1 MSRSRF
7 FEEVY
12 ADGPDAGGAAFYD
25 RWAQGYD
32 SAVSGAGYATPD
44 RVAAALVEAGADLS
58 APLLDYGCGTGLSG
72 EALRAAG
79 FRTIDGWDVSR
90 GMLDEAA
97 EKGVYRRLDLIDPDD
112 ADFAPVGAYAAV
124 AAIGVIGAGAA
135 PASVF
140 DGVMR
145 ALPSGGL
152 FAFSFN
158 DHTLEDPS
166 FEARV
171 LDWIDCGAADLLS
184 KAHGDHLPALDLGAM
199 VYVLRK
205 R

>member
-1 MSRSRF
+1 MSGSRF
-7 FEEVY
+7 FDEVY
-12 ADGPDAGGAAFYD
+12 ADGADAGGAAFYD
-25 RWAQGYD
+25 RWAHGYD
-32 SAVSGAGYATPD
+32 AAVSGEGYATPS
-44 RVAAALVEAGADLS
+44 RIAAALIEAGADPS
-58 APLLDYGCGTGLSG
+58 GPLLDYGCGTGLSG

-79 FRTIDGWDVSR
+79 FETIDGWDVSR
-90 GMLDEAA
+90 GMLEEAS
-97 EKGVYRRLDLIDPDD
+97 EKGVYRSLDLIDPEDT
-112 ADFAPVGAYAAV
+112 DFSPVSDYASV

-140 DGVMR
+140 DEIMK

-166 FEARV
+166 YEARV
-171 LDWIDCGAADLLS
+171 LDWIDCGAAELLF
-184 KAHGDHLPALDLGAM
+184 KAHGDHLPGLDLGAI